1 MYMNPHIFFLA
12 NAPGLIIWD
21 YKNHKQY
28 ELDEAHS
35 IRLLQL
41 IATPNLLNISSAID
55 LAFVENK
62 IFSAETFDDSYW
74 GWDVLSKIF
83 HLGTKDIPQTAVPKN
98 AEEWARLYH
107 DHCREIMDKP
117 VNEKTTHSRAED
129 VVSLPTPKEY
139 TRSFAE
145 KSLISTLLSRKTC
158 RSFKDRPVE
167 LRLLSIILYLSFG
180 YLNERKNEDSFI
192 PEGFGAR
199 RSSPS
204 GGGLNAC
211 DIYVYVNN
219 VKNLP
224 RGCYAYHAAEHTL
237 TLVAKIV
244 QPLGHLLAGQHFIND
259 IPFGVFL
266 AGRLDKMW
274 WKYEHSR
281 AYRVSLFDIGHL
293 SQTFQLVSTAAGLKT
308 WLTAAL
314 SDRQIELVLGIVD
327 YCTQPLLFVGAG
339 YSDGATFSKE
349 LLSLM
354 ETFNDISYKQ

>member
-1 MYMNPHIFFLA
+1 MYMNPHMFFLA

-35 IRLLQL
+35 LRLVEL
-41 IATPNLLNISSAID
+41 IAHPSLFNISSAMD
-55 LAFVENK
+55 LAFVKNK
-62 IFSAETFDDSYW
+62 VFSAEIFDDSYW
-74 GWDVLSKIF
+74 GWDILSKIF
-83 HLGTKDIPQTAVPKN
+83 HLGTKDIPQTAVPQN
-98 AEEWARLYH
+98 VEEWARLYH

-117 VNEKTTHSRAED
+117 VNEKTTHRRAED
-129 VVSLPTPKEY
+129 VISLPKPEEY
-139 TRSFAE
+139 KRIFVE

-158 RSFKDRPVE
+158 RSFQDRSVE
-167 LRLLSIILYLSFG
+167 LELLSSILYLSFG
-180 YLNERKNEDSFI
+180 YLNERQNEDPHV
-192 PEGFGAR
+192 PERFGAR

-211 DIYVYVNN
+211 DIYVYINN
-219 VKNLP
+219 VEDFP
-224 RGCYAYHAAEHTL
+224 RGYYAYHAAEHTL
-237 TLVAKIV
+237 TLVAKTD
-244 QPLGHLLAGQHFIND
+244 QPLGQLLAGQHFIDD
-259 IPFGVFL
+259 IPFGVFI

-281 AYRVSLFDIGHL
+281 AYRVSLFDTGHL

-314 SDRQIELVLGIVD
+314 SDDQIEQLLGIVD

-339 YSDGATFSKE
+339 YSNGATFSKE
-349 LLSLM
+349 LLSLV
-354 ETFNDISYKQ
+354 ETSDDTSYKQ